1 MKVLVLDVTH
11 GGDVISLAYARR
23 GDSVTAVDIY
33 GTSSPEMRA
42 SLEAGNVEFMESAPD
57 ADFDLGIA
65 PIHCPDRYYG
75 KARCAER
82 ISHHLSVGQ
91 LANFPF
97 PVVEVTGTGGKT
109 STCQLLA
116 RILADRGHRVLLL
129 TSGGLHMVER
139 SGIRVLQENASIA
152 PSTILK
158 LAGEGH
164 QADVGVFEV
173 SLGGTGLATVGVIT
187 TIGNDY
193 AIAGGT
199 RRAFDGKS
207 QMIRYT
213 RGTVIYPHKEREV
226 WGPCA
231 EPSVQQMTFGDGG
244 DVNVSL
250 SELRLGKG
258 TRLRI
263 AQGNDVAEAV
273 LASSYLA
280 PTYMTAFGAAAAAAL
295 GLGVPLDAIADTLSR
310 FRGAPGRGEV
320 HMTENG
326 VLIRERNPGVSANS
340 IEWGLQALDEYG
352 CSDVGVVVDPVN
364 AKVCEK
370 LDLADVRKAVDMHPA
385 VRGLYLLAP
394 EGWSGAH
401 EGFKIIF
408 NTDDVDRKHAVTM
421 WCTKEGY
428 L

>member
-33 GTSSPEMRA
+33 GTSSPEMHA

-129 TSGGLHMVER
+129 TSGGLHMVEW
-139 SGIRVLQENASIA
+139 SGIRVLQENVSIA

-207 QMIRYT
+207 QMIRYQGCGHLSSRRERECGAL
-213 RGTVIYPHKEREV
+213 RGTLCPTDDLWRR
-226 WGPCA
+226 
-231 EPSVQQMTFGDGG
+231 G